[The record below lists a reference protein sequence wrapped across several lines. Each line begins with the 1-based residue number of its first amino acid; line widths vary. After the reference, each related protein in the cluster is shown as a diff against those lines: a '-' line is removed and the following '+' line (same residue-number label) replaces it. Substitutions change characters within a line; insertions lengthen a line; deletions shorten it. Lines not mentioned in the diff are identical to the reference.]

1 MHDTD
6 LLVSAK
12 FVVQNSR
19 IYCPQSL
26 HPQFLHLEALVST
39 AEIIGADSC
48 NIQDILSAISVE
60 EAALKLVPDKS
71 VYRPSFM
78 LLLGVLF
85 YEKFCV
91 TQDTADLKSSI
102 QMLKESIALLLST
115 CPYLPFYQLELGK
128 ALQLYA
134 RKLNLPKL
142 LLEAIHILK
151 TAATSKLAS
160 FKFQYIAGIKWAE
173 ACEERNDPETL
184 AAYEFIL
191 DVLPKIGS
199 LGLDIQKRHQT
210 LVSMPSGIAG
220 NAAAYAIQ
228 CGLIEKAVEFLEHG
242 RFIFWQKA
250 AQLRAPLAELENSRP
265 ELARRLKIVTRD
277 LNISGFRML
286 VDEDSKAYSDFISRE
301 SYKRQALSDEWE
313 QLLSEINT
321 IPGYEDFLMARPYSQ
336 LCKAATGRII
346 AILTVTEKSCH
357 AIILRS
363 ATSSAKNMLYI
374 LYELWIYIVKP
385 VFDFLEL
392 KKSNN
397 PPNITWCCSDIL
409 SLLPI
414 HAAGIYSGITL
425 ENASDFAISSY
436 IPSLSSLLPP
446 SKTSIKEG
454 RILLACL
461 ENAPGL
467 PPLPN
472 VLLELQVVRDILSVN
487 APSTT
492 FVSLEDNKA
501 TCNNV
506 LENMTVAHI
515 VHLACHGTSM
525 NDPLESSIILY
536 DGSLKVDKLMRTPF
550 PNARLVFLSACQT
563 AQINPSEPDEYI
575 HIAAAMLFAG
585 FESVIGTMWSIND
598 GDAPIVAKS
607 FYQNLIKDGKIQFS
621 NTSLALHNAIKDLR
635 ESGTSPLQWVPFVH
649 IGM

>member
-1 MHDTD
+1 
-6 LLVSAK
+6 
-12 FVVQNSR
+12 
-19 IYCPQSL
+19 
-26 HPQFLHLEALVST
+26 
-39 AEIIGADSC
+39 
-48 NIQDILSAISVE
+48 
-60 EAALKLVPDKS
+60 
-71 VYRPSFM
+71 M

-173 ACEERNDPETL
+173 SCEERNDSETL
-184 AAYEFIL
+184 EAYEFIL
-191 DVLPKIGS
+191 SVLPKIGS

-210 LVSMPSGIAG
+210 LVSMPSGIAS

-228 CGLIEKAVEFLEHG
+228 CGFVDKAVEFLEHG

-286 VDEDSKAYSDFISRE
+286 TDEDSKAYSDFISRE

-313 QLLSEINT
+313 QLLSEINA
-321 IPGYEDFLMARPYSQ
+321 IPGYEDFLMARPYIQ

-346 AILTVTEKSCH
+346 VILTVTDKSCH
-357 AIILRS
+357 AIIIRS
-363 ATSSAKNMLYI
+363 ATSSAVAIPLLSMTKAYAEKLAAKLEFTLRTEEKNMLYI

-550 PNARLVFLSACQT
+550 PDAKLVFLSACQT

-607 FYQNLIKDGKIQFS
+607 FYQNLIKDGKIDFS

-635 ESGTSPLQWVPFVH
+635 ASGSSPLQWVPFVH